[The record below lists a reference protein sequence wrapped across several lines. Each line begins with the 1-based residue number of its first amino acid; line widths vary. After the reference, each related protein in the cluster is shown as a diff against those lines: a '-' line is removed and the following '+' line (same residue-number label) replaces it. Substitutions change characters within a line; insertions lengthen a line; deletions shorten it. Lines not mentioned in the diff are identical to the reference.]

1 MRCFLSCSVVLIVVL
16 TGISAQ
22 AQVEPLVLYENFN
35 ATSKILDPEKWCGS
49 ESYTAPDRGVE
60 SARQIKKEPTY
71 GYMGLN
77 IFNRVYGDTGSN
89 SGVSTVYN
97 RVIFRNGQN
106 INSIKAQV
114 QVKKVQATG
123 CSTGNPSV
131 TRARARIGGFF
142 FNTGPMTPDIA
153 TNDVWATVYVGRSSD
168 STDPSNVLEIT
179 AEVFHCTNSDCSTGT
194 IIGTQDLG
202 TVKLNKKV
210 KLRITWDP
218 QNDQFI
224 FQKGSDHEVYITY
237 DTATYPEAFSPG
249 ALYGGFKRLDVVDNV
264 ANCTS
269 LPRTMGF
276 MDAYFENVY
285 VNESAAP

>member
-1 MRCFLSCSVVLIVVL
+1 MRCLLLCSIVLIVVL
-16 TGISAQ
+16 TGIPAQ

-35 ATSKILDPEKWCGS
+35 AKSKILDPEKWFGS
-49 ESYTAPDRGVE
+49 ESYNAGDRGLE
-60 SARQIKKEPTY
+60 SGRQIKKEPLFQ
-71 GYMGLN
+71 YMGLN

-97 RVIFRNGQN
+97 RVIFRNGEN
-106 INSIKAQV
+106 INSIKATV
-114 QVKKVQATG
+114 QAKKVQTTG
-123 CSTGNPSV
+123 CSTNNPSV

-142 FNTGPMTPDIA
+142 FNTGPRTPDIA

-210 KLRITWDP
+210 TLRITWDP

-269 LPRTMGF
+269 LPRTIGF
-276 MDAYFENVY
+276 MDVYFENVY
-285 VNESAAP
+285 VNESAVP

>member
-1 MRCFLSCSVVLIVVL
+1 MKLFLSCTLVLIVIL
-16 TGISAQ
+16 IGISAQ

-49 ESYTAPDRGVE
+49 ESYTAADRGVE

-77 IFNRVYGDTGSN
+77 ILNRVYGDTGSD

-97 RVIFRNGQN
+97 RVIFRNGEN
-106 INSIKAQV
+106 VNSIKATV

-123 CSTGNPSV
+123 CTANLSETK
-131 TRARARIGGFF
+131 AQARIGGFF
-142 FNTGPMTPDIA
+142 FNTGPRTADNA
-153 TNDVWATVYVGRSSD
+153 TNDVWATIYVGRSSN

-179 AEVFHCTNSDCSTGT
+179 GEVHHCTNINCYTGT
-194 IIGTQDLG
+194 LIGTQDLG
-202 TVKLNKKV
+202 TVKLGKKV
-210 KLRITWDP
+210 TLRITWDP
-218 QNDQFI
+218 QNDRFI
-224 FQKGSDHEVYITY
+224 FQKGKDPEVYITY
-237 DTATYPEAFSPG
+237 DTATYPESFSPG
-249 ALYGGFKRLDVVDNV
+249 ASYGGFKRLDVGDFV
-264 ANCTS
+264 ANCTG

-276 MDAYFENVY
+276 MDVYFENVY

>member
-1 MRCFLSCSVVLIVVL
+1 MKCFLSCTVVLIVIL

-49 ESYTAPDRGVE
+49 ESYTAADRGVE

-77 IFNRVYGDTGSN
+77 ILNRVYGDTGSD

-97 RVIFRNGQN
+97 RVIFRNGEN
-106 INSIKAQV
+106 VNSIKATV

-123 CSTGNPSV
+123 CTANLSETK
-131 TRARARIGGFF
+131 AQARIGGFF
-142 FNTGPMTPDIA
+142 FNTGPRTADNA
-153 TNDVWATVYVGRSSD
+153 TNDVWATIYVGRSSN

-179 AEVFHCTNSDCSTGT
+179 GEVHHCTNINCYTGT
-194 IIGTQDLG
+194 LIGTQDLG
-202 TVKLNKKV
+202 TVKLGKKV
-210 KLRITWDP
+210 TLRITWDP
-218 QNDQFI
+218 QNDRFI
-224 FQKGSDHEVYITY
+224 FQKGKDPEVYITY
-237 DTATYPEAFSPG
+237 DTATYPESFSPG
-249 ALYGGFKRLDVVDNV
+249 ASYGGFKRLDVGDFV
-264 ANCTS
+264 ANCTG

-276 MDAYFENVY
+276 MDVYFENVY